1 MSRFHSLPSPRAAVA
16 PSADL
21 ALSSSSFQAGFV
33 AAIARQQEIF
43 AHPVFP
49 GRERQA
55 ARMLSI
61 ADLSTSEIVEILETI
76 PRDARHDRMG
86 AAEIWD
92 RAIASNNAGV
102 LS

>member
-1 MSRFHSLPSPRAAVA
+1 MSRFHSLPSPRTTAA
-16 PSADL
+16 PSA
-21 ALSSSSFQAGFV
+21 AVSPSSNAFQEGFA

-43 AHPVFP
+43 GHPSFP

-61 ADLSTSEIVEILETI
+61 ADLSTGEIVEILATI
-76 PRDARHDRMG
+76 PRDARHDRMS

-92 RAIASNNAGV
+92 RALAANNGGV